1 MTDFLSKLKE
11 KKFFNI
17 FDKQEDT
24 VPGRRRSPV
33 PGQPPEVSNQGQV
46 PVCTSHAVGKGV
58 VAILDGANLN
68 CYQVD
73 IMFSNCSNRLSWSLS
88 LQDEVINSLIEV
100 AQPEKTPVRVGELSQ
115 KSISVQVWGHEEDE
129 ADRKTIKIKLWIQS
143 QTRVNVK
150 NWDGPRVPTDELKE
164 QKMAMVAVWEVKE
177 EAVESF
183 NKYHAVYV
191 DSCMKKRGNNNT
203 FFQIHHRS

>member
-1 MTDFLSKLKE
+1 M
-11 KKFFNI
+11 
-17 FDKQEDT
+17 
-24 VPGRRRSPV
+24 
-33 PGQPPEVSNQGQV
+33 
-46 PVCTSHAVGKGV
+46 
-58 VAILDGANLN
+58 
-68 CYQVD
+68 
-73 IMFSNCSNRLSWSLS
+73 
-88 LQDEVINSLIEV
+88 QDEVINSLIEV

-150 NWDGPRVPTDELKE
+150 NWDGPRVPTDELKD

-191 DSCMKKRGNNNT
+191 DSCMKKRGNNIL
-203 FFQIHHRS
+203 FQNHHKS

>member
-100 AQPEKTPVRVGELSQ
+100 AQPEKTPVRVGDLSQ

>member
-1 MTDFLSKLKE
+1 M
-11 KKFFNI
+11 
-17 FDKQEDT
+17 
-24 VPGRRRSPV
+24 
-33 PGQPPEVSNQGQV
+33 
-46 PVCTSHAVGKGV
+46 
-58 VAILDGANLN
+58 
-68 CYQVD
+68 
-73 IMFSNCSNRLSWSLS
+73 
-88 LQDEVINSLIEV
+88 QDEVINSLIEV

-129 ADRKTIKIKLWIQS
+129 ADRKTIKIKIWIQS

-191 DSCMKKRGNNNT
+191 DSCMKKRGNNI
-203 FFQIHHRS
+203 FFQNHHKSSDGTYVF

>member
-73 IMFSNCSNRLSWSLS
+73 IMFSNCSKQTVMQLIINHCRTRSLT
-88 LQDEVINSLIEV
+88 
-100 AQPEKTPVRVGELSQ
+100 A
-115 KSISVQVWGHEEDE
+115 
-129 ADRKTIKIKLWIQS
+129 
-143 QTRVNVK
+143 
-150 NWDGPRVPTDELKE
+150 
-164 QKMAMVAVWEVKE
+164 
-177 EAVESF
+177 
-183 NKYHAVYV
+183 
-191 DSCMKKRGNNNT
+191 
-203 FFQIHHRS
+203 